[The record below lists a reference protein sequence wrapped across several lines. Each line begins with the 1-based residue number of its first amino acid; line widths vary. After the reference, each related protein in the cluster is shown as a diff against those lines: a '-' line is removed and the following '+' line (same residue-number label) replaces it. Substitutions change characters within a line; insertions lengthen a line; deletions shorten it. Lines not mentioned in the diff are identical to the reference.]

1 MEEIRQ
7 ASIMVLLSGLLVGV
21 LFGFVLQRGRYC
33 MNSAFRD
40 IIFVDDFT
48 LFRSYLLALLIA
60 IIGANLLEDVGFMG
74 ESGLRRQSFNIVA
87 NIIGGYIFGLGIV
100 MAGGCGSGIV
110 YRMGEGY
117 VSAFVAT
124 LGFASS
130 LIATIHGPIKPVMQF
145 LKSFKVSIGSG
156 EDAISNPALW
166 DLFGGQSMKWIAI
179 AVIAAIIILSSL
191 KGNLLPKGLRKA
203 TRGH

>member
-1 MEEIRQ
+1 M
-7 ASIMVLLSGLLVGV
+7 
-21 LFGFVLQRGRYC
+21 
-33 MNSAFRD
+33 
-40 IIFVDDFT
+40 
-48 LFRSYLLALLIA
+48 
-60 IIGANLLEDVGFMG
+60 
-74 ESGLRRQSFNIVA
+74 RQSFNIVA

-145 LKSFKVSIGSG
+145 LKSFKVSNCSNRIYDFRQLDNGLFHVYKTNERLRDKFKNTCFTG
-156 EDAISNPALW
+156 VYFISW
-166 DLFGGQSMKWIAI
+166 S
-179 AVIAAIIILSSL
+179 
-191 KGNLLPKGLRKA
+191 
-203 TRGH
+203 